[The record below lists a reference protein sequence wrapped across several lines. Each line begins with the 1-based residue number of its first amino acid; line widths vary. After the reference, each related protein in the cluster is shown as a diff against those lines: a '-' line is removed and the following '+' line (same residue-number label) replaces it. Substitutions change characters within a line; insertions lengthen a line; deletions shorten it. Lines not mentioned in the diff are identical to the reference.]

1 MAYGPSHNSRRLIRW
16 TASDSD
22 LPFAFYRAYHRQLAT
37 HLAPIDAPDNFSPAS
52 PFTAPGFL
60 FLSASLLE
68 KLDAL
73 IHRNLRSVTSLGANN
88 VNFNTND
95 SANPSF
101 GCKPKI
107 LVLANQRLVSTL
119 LDIVGGPPLLP
130 DDLAD
135 AAPDAELRRH
145 AFSGMLPIFTRACV
159 KRTSMWDTRSVFI
172 LLDLLE
178 GLVYTLS
185 YPAPSAR
192 GSQDVVV
199 IPRPQ
204 ESSIQMFDIPFIFSF
219 AKIILSTADNTIALM
234 RTIAFLYAHFEM

>member
-1 MAYGPSHNSRRLIRW
+1 
-16 TASDSD
+16 
-22 LPFAFYRAYHRQLAT
+22 
-37 HLAPIDAPDNFSPAS
+37 
-52 PFTAPGFL
+52 
-60 FLSASLLE
+60 
-68 KLDAL
+68 
-73 IHRNLRSVTSLGANN
+73 
-88 VNFNTND
+88 
-95 SANPSF
+95 
-101 GCKPKI
+101 
-107 LVLANQRLVSTL
+107 
-119 LDIVGGPPLLP
+119 
-130 DDLAD
+130 
-135 AAPDAELRRH
+135 
-145 AFSGMLPIFTRACV
+145 
-159 KRTSMWDTRSVFI
+159 MWDTRSVFI